1 MITYWQQIDGQ
12 FTKSKKENLDPS
24 LNTWIDARSVTRD
37 EMTELQAEYS
47 IDSDHILDVLDPDEL
62 SRIEDGEGYVL
73 TIVRVP
79 SFDPTAEI
87 PYFTIPIGIII
98 FKKTIITICW
108 TDSEVLRDFGN
119 NRVKNAS
126 ISDFPAFI
134 MNILNRAASNFLR
147 YLKEINRR
155 AIGIQSEMKAEVENR
170 EIIQMLGLEKSLAYF
185 TTSLKSNQ
193 LLLEKLGKTRL
204 LKFEEDDL
212 DFLEDVKID
221 NRQAME
227 TADTYTNIFFSTM
240 DAYNSVIS
248 NNMNIVMRTLSLI
261 NLIMMVPTFITS
273 FFGMNFPLPFESFGK
288 WAVWIITGLCL
299 VSILISTWILNKIYN
314 GNVSVE
320 QVNKV
325 TRGKKRSDRRQEKR
339 KSIKEKRAVRQE
351 TRKLRKQEKDIKY

>member
-12 FTKSKKENLDPS
+12 FTKTKKEKLDSS

-37 EMTELQAEYS
+37 ETTELQEDYK
-47 IDSDHILDVLDPDEL
+47 IDADHMLDILDPDEL
-62 SRIEDGEGYVL
+62 SRIEDGDGYIL

-87 PYFTIPIGIII
+87 PYFTIPVGIII
-98 FKKTIITICW
+98 FKKLIITICW
-108 TDSEVLRDFGN
+108 TDSEVIRDFGN
-119 NRVKNAS
+119 NRVKNARL
-126 ISDFPAFI
+126 SDFPAFI
-134 MNILNRAASNFLR
+134 VNILNRADSSFLR

-155 AIGIQSEMKAEVENR
+155 AIGIQSEMKMEVENR

-185 TTSLKSNQ
+185 STSLKSNQ
-193 LLLEKLGKTRL
+193 LLLEKLGKTKL

-248 NNMNIVMRTLSLI
+248 NNMNVVMRTLSVI
-261 NLIMMVPTFITS
+261 NLVMMVPTFITS
-273 FFGMNFPLPFESFGK
+273 FFGMNFPLPLENFGR

-299 VSILISTWILNKIYN
+299 VAIFISTWLLNRIYN

-320 QVNKV
+320 TVNKA
-325 TRGKKRSDRRQEKR
+325 TRGKKRSERKQER
-339 KSIKEKRAVRQE
+339 KKSFKEKRAI
-351 TRKLRKQEKDIKY
+351 RKEKRELSKQERKIR